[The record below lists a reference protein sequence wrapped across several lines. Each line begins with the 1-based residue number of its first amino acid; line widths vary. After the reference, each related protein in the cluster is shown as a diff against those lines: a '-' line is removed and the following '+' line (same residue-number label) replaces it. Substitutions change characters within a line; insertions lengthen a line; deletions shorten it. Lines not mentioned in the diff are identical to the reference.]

1 MKTLIKNARV
11 VTAVRDGSTIYRVV
25 LGPYATREQAER
37 IGRES
42 KQSYWIYEGGP

>member
-1 MKTLIKNARV
+1 
-11 VTAVRDGSTIYRVV
+11 V
-25 LGPYATREQAER
+25 LGPYPTREEAER

>member
-1 MKTLIKNARV
+1 MKLRADTLAR
-11 VTAVRDGSTIYRVV
+11 T
-25 LGPYATREQAER
+25 LGNQPGNVATPTFLAETAER